1 MSEAAPESVDPRTYN
16 AFVRGVDL
24 DSVVL
29 AAAQITSG
37 AARPNARSTKVKLGA
52 DITLDSSDERG
63 FTALAVLTASFDQAD
78 ETLGTITASFRLAY
92 RSAEPITE
100 PILRE
105 FGQRNVRAN
114 VWPYAREFIQSMT
127 QRMGW
132 PSFVLPVS
140 TSPKLRPPYPT
151 TGGSSQ
157 PAGRTMW
164 PPTAPPAV
172 RRESSGSIHDE

>member
-1 MSEAAPESVDPRTYN
+1 VTEVAPERVDPRTYN

-24 DSVVL
+24 VSVVL
-29 AAAQITSG
+29 AAAEITSG
-37 AARPNARSTKVKLGA
+37 AVRPNARSTKVKLGT
-52 DITLDSSDERG
+52 DIALDASDERG
-63 FTALAVLTASFDQAD
+63 FTALAVLTASFDQVD
-78 ETLGTITASFRLAY
+78 ETLGAISARFRLTY

-100 PILRE
+100 PIWRE

-140 TSPKLRPPYPT
+140 TSPKLREDR
-151 TGGSSQ
+151 
-157 PAGRTMW
+157 AR
-164 PPTAPPAV
+164 TAP
-172 RRESSGSIHDE
+172 RTET